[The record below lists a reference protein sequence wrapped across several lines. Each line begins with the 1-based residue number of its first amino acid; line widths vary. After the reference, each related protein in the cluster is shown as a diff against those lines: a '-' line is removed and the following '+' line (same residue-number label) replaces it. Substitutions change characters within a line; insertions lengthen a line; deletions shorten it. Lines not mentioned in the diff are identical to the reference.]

1 MPSRAPVLPAVLP
14 STHTDRPFAAE
25 MAKLERLASMPADDP
40 EHAVLRAELIVA
52 FLPVAGRIA
61 GRYAGSRPWSRED
74 IGQAASE
81 AVVRA
86 VDHWDPDRAR
96 GDVLGYLV
104 PCVRGAIL
112 RWYRDQSWSIRVPRR
127 IKDVSVAVR
136 QATGPLTQELG
147 RAPKPSELA
156 RRLDV
161 DVEEIVEALHAEDNH
176 QAATLD
182 APTGVD
188 DTPPGERIGDIDPRL
203 GLVDDIETL
212 RPLLARLSDRERRIL
227 VLRFFDG
234 RTQSQIGAEIGVSQ
248 MHVSRLLSRTLEKLR
263 AGMLEDAPGADD
275 PA

>member
-1 MPSRAPVLPAVLP
+1 MPSPAPVLSAVPP
-14 STHTDRPFAAE
+14 SEHTDGPFAAE
-25 MAKLERLASMPADDP
+25 MAQLERLASIPPDDP

-52 FLPVAGRIA
+52 FLPIARRIA

-86 VDHWDPDRAR
+86 VDNWSPDRAR

-112 RWYRDQSWSIRVPRR
+112 RWYRDQSWSMRVPRR
-127 IKDVSVAVR
+127 LKDVSVAIR

-147 RAPKPSELA
+147 RAPRPSELA

-161 DVEEIVEALHAEDNH
+161 DVEEIVDALHAEDNH

-248 MHVSRLLSRTLEKLR
+248 MHVSRLLSRTLDKLR
-263 AGMLEDAPGADD
+263 AGMLDDAPPADD